1 MKRDDLLNKIET
13 RLGKMEET
21 LIRNTI
27 SLEEHMRRT
36 EILEKE
42 IIPLRRQA
50 NIIDGASKIIV
61 SLVALL
67 VAARKLDIF

>member
-1 MKRDDLLNKIET
+1 MRKDEWLNKIEA

-36 EILEKE
+36 ELLEAE
-42 IIPLRRQA
+42 IVPLRRQA
-50 NIIDGASKIIV
+50 NIIDGATKVIV

-67 VAARKLDIF
+67 VALKKLDLF